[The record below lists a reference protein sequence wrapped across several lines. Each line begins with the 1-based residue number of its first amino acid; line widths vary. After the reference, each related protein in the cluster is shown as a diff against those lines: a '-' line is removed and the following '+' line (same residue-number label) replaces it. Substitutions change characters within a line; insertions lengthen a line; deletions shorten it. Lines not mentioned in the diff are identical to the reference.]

1 MKTWLISDTHFNHT
15 NIIKYCDR
23 PFHNVHEM
31 NEAMIY
37 NWNSVVSKGD
47 TICHLG
53 DVGLGNDE
61 QIKNIIDRLN
71 GNKILI
77 LGNHDLRRGID
88 RWKSLGFSEVYK
100 KELRIGKFVLTHR
113 PTKVDEGLI
122 NIYGHIH
129 NKPLHESFDP
139 SKHINVS
146 VDVIN
151 FTPVELVNDEIKF

>member
-1 MKTWLISDTHFNHT
+1 
-15 NIIKYCDR
+15 
-23 PFHNVHEM
+23 
-31 NEAMIY
+31 MIY
-37 NWNSVVSKGD
+37 NWNSVVSKDD
-47 TICHLG
+47 TIYHLG

-122 NIYGHIH
+122 NIWTY
-129 NKPLHESFDP
+129 S
-139 SKHINVS
+139 
-146 VDVIN
+146 
-151 FTPVELVNDEIKF
+151 